1 MIHNI
6 DINEYTDVEIQFDED
21 TRNSIIQQFIKK
33 YSEKY
38 TPEEINEISN
48 ALEKLNTNSN
58 DYNLSVFINDID
70 LDEDTI
76 DEAYGDIHKV
86 GTYNNGYE
94 DGIDHIRKYK
104 KEMKITNG
112 LLLQKLDHLAYGYG
126 NQEPLTKDEIKK
138 IKELLEYEYTDGML

>member
-33 YSEKY
+33 YSKRY

-58 DYNLSVFINDID
+58 DYNLSVFINDIE

-94 DGIDHIRKYK
+94 DGIEHIRKYK

-138 IKELLEYEYTDGML
+138 IKELLEYEYTDGII

>member
-33 YSEKY
+33 YSKRY

-76 DEAYGDIHKV
+76 DEAYSNIHKV

-94 DGIDHIRKYK
+94 DGIEHIRKYK

-138 IKELLEYEYTDGML
+138 IKELLEYEYTDGMI